1 MSSYSTKSEI
11 IRSEQLGGD
20 IFRITMSAP
29 DVAREAKPGQFV
41 MVRTAEGYDPL
52 LARPFSVHQATA
64 NGWLQILVKVVG
76 KGTRL
81 LSELPEGRT
90 VDLVGPLGRGFSL
103 VKQEN
108 ICLIGGGIGTA
119 PLFYLAKEIMRSGN
133 PRKLL
138 TLVGARNEQ
147 EVQAVTMGFEELGL
161 GANFATDDGSLGHH
175 GMVTELMLQN
185 MSAKAEWLVYSCG
198 PHPMLRTVAKICRDN
213 GWRCQVSMETMMAC
227 GMGACLG
234 CAVPRSGLEGGYVHV
249 CKDGP
254 VFDMDELAW
263 L

>member
-1 MSSYSTKSEI
+1 MANYLAKSEI
-11 IRSEQLGGD
+11 IKSEKLGED
-20 IFRITMSAP
+20 IFRITVLAP
-29 DVAREAKPGQFV
+29 DIAREAKPGQFI
-41 MVRTAEGYDPL
+41 MVRVAEGFDPL

-81 LSELPEGRT
+81 LSVLPEGRT
-90 VDLVGPLGRGFSL
+90 LDLVGPLGRGFSL
-103 VKQEN
+103 EKEAN

-119 PLFYLAKEIMRSGN
+119 PLFYLAKEIMRSGS
-133 PRKLL
+133 PRELL
-138 TLVGARNEQ
+138 TLVGARNTPEIK
-147 EVQAVTMGFEELGL
+147 AVVSCFEELGL
-161 GANFATDDGSLGHH
+161 AARLATDDGSAGHH

-185 MSAKAEWLVYSCG
+185 MSAKAKWAVYCCG
-198 PHPMLRTVAKICRDN
+198 PHPMLRAVAKICRDN
-213 GWRCQVSMETMMAC
+213 GWRCQVSMEAMMAC

-234 CAVPRSGLEGGYVHV
+234 CAVPRAGLEGGYVHV

-254 VFDMDELAW
+254 VFEMDEVAW